1 MAQGFVSL
9 PLKLRLHF
17 RTDTKRAIV
26 MLSPLL
32 WLSPET
38 TEFLKSI
45 AQLLKGGAPCPKDRL
60 VSLIRGDGSAC
71 EGFLGNANIRE
82 AFVAQLESSDLQEIN
97 ESSAR
102 ALVDVLAG
110 TMRKNVDV
118 VKEKA
123 TQVERA
129 LPPTDGT
136 LPSFKEVTA
145 KLGGTVSKTLQ
156 KDFLLWNA
164 PACTHS
170 PSDLSKP
177 GEAITRQRIALAAS
191 VGEGVFADFVL
202 RLHILE
208 NADEYLKWESSIL
221 ANKPPPVSDRVRFP
235 FTEQQSREVSARKV
249 LSRVLSPEIAAT
261 AAPASVAGGLQQAL
275 EKLAEDARAASVIPA
290 YEAPAAP
297 KEPKQKKSKIGG
309 DEPKVKEAAKKEAVT
324 VEKQAAEKEAVK
336 VEQQKGDAKKES
348 IKKPD
353 PKTTT
358 PNEAA
363 VGYGEELQWHYLAYH
378 LSPVTSLSAPQEPKA
393 PKTQGKSDVFAS
405 EKPKPQGF
413 AGIWAPAGGAMPPGH
428 TAYSWLHVPIAGI
441 SANSFVTTWSDK
453 MPPGHTTDSLANVTP
468 VSPPTASS
476 PSTPVTKQPLFEKAA
491 PAPKSDAVSPK
502 DDTSAS
508 KSAPP
513 AADGEDGLLT
523 DLRKLDIRSGKI
535 VECAPVEGSD
545 KLYLLKV
552 HIGQGEHRQVV
563 SGLQKFYSVD
573 QLQGRSVIVYCN
585 IKPGKLC
592 GLESQAMVLAGTAG
606 DKGTDG
612 EKCELLQP
620 PSGSA
625 EGLHPMCG
633 DVEVG
638 SLSAAQSVKQISKVW
653 GRVQPSL
660 RTTTAREMGFNGQ
673 ALTIGGARVTI
684 ESLADAPV
692 S

>member
-1 MAQGFVSL
+1 MFRDNLCRFALPWVLSCDASCDTVATLSICNMLTMFVRGFVFL

-17 RTDTKRAIV
+17 RTDTKRAVV

-45 AQLLKGGAPCPKDRL
+45 AQLLKGRAPCPKDHL
-60 VSLIRGDGSAC
+60 VSLIRCDGSSC

-82 AFVAQLESSDLQEIN
+82 AFVAQLESSNLQEIN

-110 TMRKNVDV
+110 TMGKNVEV

-123 TQVERA
+123 TQVERE

-208 NADEYLKWESSIL
+208 NADEYLKWESSIPT
-221 ANKPPPVSDRVRFP
+221 NKPPPVSDRVRFP

-297 KEPKQKKSKIGG
+297 KEPKQKKSK
-309 DEPKVKEAAKKEAVT
+309 T
-324 VEKQAAEKEAVK
+324 AEEEAVK

-378 LSPVTSLSAPQEPKA
+378 LSPVTSLSAPEEPKA
-393 PKTQGKSDVFAS
+393 PKAPGKLDVFAA

-413 AGIWAPAGGAMPPGH
+413 AGIWAPVGGAMPPGH

-453 MPPGHTTDSLANVTP
+453 MPPGL
-468 VSPPTASS
+468 PTASS
-476 PSTPVTKQPLFEKAA
+476 PSAPVTKQPVFEKAA
-491 PAPKSDAVSPK
+491 PASKSDAVSPK

-508 KSAPP
+508 KSALP

-606 DKGTDG
+606 HKGTDE

-620 PSGSA
+620 PSGHN
-625 EGLHPMCG
+625 LHA
-633 DVEVG
+633 
-638 SLSAAQSVKQISKVW
+638 SLNFVSFLFVCPVFCAAV
-653 GRVQPSL
+653 L
-660 RTTTAREMGFNGQ
+660 
-673 ALTIGGARVTI
+673 
-684 ESLADAPV
+684 
-692 S
+692 